1 MEMHRF
7 IHESLRILVTIGGCI
22 WLGQAASAQQT
33 GTCRRFLGEAY
44 LDANNVSARIMNT
57 GGLFYRGEPREY
69 RVPRF
74 SDSNAN
80 FAAAIWIGGM
90 IDGQF
95 LSSGVYFL
103 KLTAGKLEQTRK
115 MVLVR

>member
-22 WLGQAASAQQT
+22 WLGQAASAQQI
-33 GTCRRFLGEAY
+33 GMCPRSLGEAY
-44 LDANNVSARIMNT
+44 LDANNVSARIVNT
-57 GGLFYRGEPREY
+57 GGLFYRGEPHEN

-74 SDSNAN
+74 SQSNAI
-80 FAAAIWIGGM
+80 FTAAIWIGGM
-90 IDGQF
+90 IDGQL
-95 LSSGVYFL
+95 LSSGVYFF

-115 MVLVR
+115 MDLVR